1 MKKRMGYYMKKDDI
15 EKFAKYLAE
24 DEKSKGTIQKY
35 LHDISTFTEWLGSRE
50 LNKEHTV
57 EWKESLISAGYAS
70 VTINSM
76 LSALNS
82 LLKFLGLDECRV
94 KFLRIQRRVFCDQKK
109 ELGKEEYRKLLET
122 ARKRGKE
129 RLALLMET
137 ICGTGIRVS
146 EVKYITVE
154 AVRKGRADI
163 SLKGKI
169 RTILLPER
177 LCRKLL
183 LFAQKQKTDSGEIFV
198 TAREKS
204 LSRHQTEMKS
214 LCQYAGVESSK
225 VFPHNLRHLF
235 AVAYYRACGDIV
247 KLADLMGHT
256 SIETTRIYLISTGM
270 EHRKQLEQLG
280 LVT

>member
-1 MKKRMGYYMKKDDI
+1 MKKDDI

-163 SLKGKI
+163 SLKDSPSGK
-169 RTILLPER
+169 TL
-177 LCRKLL
+177 
-183 LFAQKQKTDSGEIFV
+183 
-198 TAREKS
+198 
-204 LSRHQTEMKS
+204 
-214 LCQYAGVESSK
+214 
-225 VFPHNLRHLF
+225 
-235 AVAYYRACGDIV
+235 
-247 KLADLMGHT
+247 
-256 SIETTRIYLISTGM
+256 
-270 EHRKQLEQLG
+270 
-280 LVT
+280 